1 MDYSKKQFL
10 PTAVAAP
17 SVGCSVNHLKRQR
30 DTHGGFLVAGKDYF
44 LGSSRSSSI
53 LWNVPSIREK
63 FHKRGLA
70 ARKKANTDQ

>member
-1 MDYSKKQFL
+1 MNPSKDFLL
-10 PTAVAAP
+10 PTAASAFAL
-17 SVGCSVNHLKRQR
+17 GCSPNHLKRKR
-30 DTHGGFLVAGKDYF
+30 DTNGGFLVAGEDYF
-44 LGSSRSSSI
+44 LGCSSSSSI